1 MGTLTT
7 MNEKL
12 AIAET
17 PNQSPSITLDDI
29 DRKIVAL
36 CQLDGRRSYA
46 SIGRELGISEGTV
59 RTRINQ
65 LTSANILRFI
75 AVVDPVEIGYKSWAM
90 LGITVVPGISPYDL
104 ALELSE
110 HSEVTYA
117 TVVASKFDLLVEIW
131 CLNSDKLADF
141 LEAHC
146 YQSGKISSVETMVGL
161 RLYKWLY
168 PVPGVHAS

>member
-1 MGTLTT
+1 

-12 AIAET
+12 PLAET
-17 PNQSPSITLDDI
+17 PNQSPSMSLDDV
-29 DRKIVAL
+29 DRKIIAL
-36 CQLDGRRSYA
+36 VQLDGRRSYA
-46 SIGRELGISEGTV
+46 SIGRKLDISEGTV

-90 LGITVVPGISPYDL
+90 LGITVVPGVSPYDL

-131 CLNSDKLADF
+131 CLNSDKLVDF

-146 YQSGKISSVETMVGL
+146 YQSGKIYSVETMVGL
-161 RLYKWLY
+161 KLFKWLY
-168 PVPGVHAS
+168 PLPGVPTR